1 MPRKLKNHAAS
12 GEVTQPAGRYICEPV
27 IGPSTLF
34 TTLLVRTIESLLDE
48 YGQSHRNPT
57 NKLVHWICVPIIF
70 FSIVGLLYSVKFS
83 GLPLTPGLSVN
94 LAMLT
99 LLLLLMYY
107 IRLSP
112 TLAGGMALFG
122 LVCLF
127 VCQRI
132 EDSGASL
139 WQVSII
145 LFVLAWIAQS
155 WGHKVEGKKPSFLK
169 DLQFLL
175 IGPAWLMSFIY
186 GRVGIAI

>member
-1 MPRKLKNHAAS
+1 M
-12 GEVTQPAGRYICEPV
+12 
-27 IGPSTLF
+27 
-34 TTLLVRTIESLLDE
+34 RTIESLLDE

-83 GLPLTPGLSVN
+83 GILLTPGLPLN
-94 LAMLT
+94 LAMVT
-99 LLLLLMYY
+99 LLLLLIYY

-112 TLAGGMALFG
+112 TLAAGMVLFG

-127 VCQRI
+127 VWQQI
-132 EDSGASL
+132 EDSGATL

-145 LFVLAWIAQS
+145 LLVSAWIAQF